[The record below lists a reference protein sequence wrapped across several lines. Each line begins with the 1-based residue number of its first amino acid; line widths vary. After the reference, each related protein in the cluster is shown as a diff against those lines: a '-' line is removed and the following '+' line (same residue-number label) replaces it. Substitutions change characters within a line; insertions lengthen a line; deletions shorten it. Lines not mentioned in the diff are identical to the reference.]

1 MEFGTPARFWHPSPA
16 PTKSAAVPGLG
27 LFPMQGRDHHPL
39 TDGMR
44 ESAARGML
52 CLLRRRDAPARSP
65 QDPVKSM
72 VTPINT
78 SPTSL
83 GFWVPTALR
92 DRVLQKFSRSGRR
105 TRKWILA
112 RTIPWGRAK
121 RSSLRQLPTSPNSRA
136 LFPHASA
143 SLWNHKTKSGVLT
156 FHLLRPARNCSHF
169 RIQRSSF
176 ERQRDLNPIDQCAA
190 QHTTRSPT
198 AKTSLMFLPTHYVDI
213 SGRRVLCACFADV
226 G

>member
-112 RTIPWGRAK
+112 RTIPGEGKTLTSPPIAHFSEFSLRARNTIPSSAVYSVPSAETGRAS
-121 RSSLRQLPTSPNSRA
+121 RSKVTR
-136 LFPHASA
+136 
-143 SLWNHKTKSGVLT
+143 
-156 FHLLRPARNCSHF
+156 
-169 RIQRSSF
+169 RS
-176 ERQRDLNPIDQCAA
+176 
-190 QHTTRSPT
+190 
-198 AKTSLMFLPTHYVDI
+198 
-213 SGRRVLCACFADV
+213 
-226 G
+226 